1 MTDKPVFLTREG
13 RDRFRNE
20 LTELIETK
28 RPQVADRIKQAK
40 ELGDLS
46 ENAEYDAAKQE
57 QAFVEGRIR
66 DLQYMINN
74 AQLIE
79 DTNGSSQVRI
89 GSTVEVRE
97 VENGTEVGDLEKY
110 MIVGTSEASPRNGKI
125 SNESEV
131 GKALIGKRVG
141 QVVPVPTS
149 DGDLYSL
156 KIVSVH

>member
-13 RDRFRNE
+13 RDRFRTE

-28 RPQVADRIKQAK
+28 RPQVAERIKQAK

-79 DTNGSSQVRI
+79 DSNGSTHVRI

-141 QVVPVPTS
+141 QTIPVPTS
-149 DGDLYSL
+149 DGDSYTL
-156 KIVSVH
+156 KIISVH